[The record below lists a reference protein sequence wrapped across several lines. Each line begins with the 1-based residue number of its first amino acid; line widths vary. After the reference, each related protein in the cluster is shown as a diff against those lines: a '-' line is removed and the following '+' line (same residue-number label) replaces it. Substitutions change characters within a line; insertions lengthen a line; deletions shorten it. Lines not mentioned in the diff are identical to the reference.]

1 MSHWLIASRGLPSG
15 NRPVS
20 PFREGLNTKN
30 TKQKRCPR
38 MCTARKALVA
48 KARNTKNT
56 KDTEKS

>member
-1 MSHWLIASRGLPSG
+1 MSAVRQQA
-15 NRPVS
+15 RVT
-20 PFREGLNTKN
+20 FQEGLNTKN

-38 MCTARKALVA
+38 MCTRRKALAA